1 MRLFEELRKL
11 FFKQPQNI
19 FHNTTAMAQQV
30 KANKDSAGQ
39 IIAITLF
46 FSLAYVVLRYHIFG
60 SVPWKDFPFYTL
72 NKVVSLAAF
81 ILLTFNFTF
90 GPLKNLGVK
99 VPSKWLES
107 RNVLGMIG
115 FVLVIIHVFMSL
127 ALLRPTIYAKFFEP
141 NGTLTLFAGLSVLA
155 GILAF
160 VVLWIYNST
169 FQTHLRENKKFV
181 QFITSR
187 KFMIWALTLGA
198 FHLFFMGIKGWL
210 NPAGWNG
217 GIPPVSLIAFLFFA
231 VGYVINLLGRK

>member
-1 MRLFEELRKL
+1 M
-11 FFKQPQNI
+11 
-19 FHNTTAMAQQV
+19 TQQV
-30 KANKDSAGQ
+30 KANINSVKPL
-39 IIAITLF
+39 IATTLL

-60 SVPWKDFPFYTL
+60 PVPWKDFPFYVL
-72 NKVVSLAAF
+72 NKIISLAAF

-90 GPLKNLGVK
+90 GSLKNLGVK

-107 RNVLGMIG
+107 RSILGMTG
-115 FVLVIIHVFMSL
+115 FVLVIIHAIMSL
-127 ALLRPTIYAKFFEP
+127 ALLKPTVYAKFFEP
-141 NGTLTLFAGLSVLA
+141 DGTFTLFAGLSILG
-155 GILAF
+155 GIFAF
-160 VVLWIYNST
+160 VALWIYYST

-181 QFITSR
+181 QLITSR

-210 NPAGWNG
+210 KPAGWNG